1 MHAARFVPLQAW
13 YTYAQ
18 LGALWH
24 CSPRSVARWLRELR
38 RRDPDRVFVT
48 YKIRHGL
55 RRELLIGQL
64 TAQTSKIATSC
75 HLRFSGHCTR
85 PFRSRCTTLPRDTP
99 DRAPER
105 PAGRPKVLD
114 LSGPEGHSGARRRPW
129 HSDWST
135 LARRQPSPARAT
147 LPRPPPECE
156 ATRLAATRTT
166 ARARSGGVV
175 GLDSSPGAGGPGT
188 RSSAA
193 SFAVQ

>member
-64 TAQTSKIATSC
+64 TAQTIQDR
-75 HLRFSGHCTR
+75 HVLPPPVLRALHT
-85 PFRSRCTTLPRDTP
+85 PVPVALHDTP
-99 DRAPER
+99 ARHARPRA
-105 PAGRPKVLD
+105 
-114 LSGPEGHSGARRRPW
+114 
-129 HSDWST
+129 
-135 LARRQPSPARAT
+135 
-147 LPRPPPECE
+147 
-156 ATRLAATRTT
+156 
-166 ARARSGGVV
+166 
-175 GLDSSPGAGGPGT
+175 
-188 RSSAA
+188 
-193 SFAVQ
+193 